1 MAYLPPGRL
10 LMAANRVLVALGVTD
25 AVRVRG
31 RRTGTVRALAVNVL
45 RLDGRRYLVAPRGDT
60 QWVRNVRAAGGCEVR
75 TAGRWEALR
84 ARELPVADRPPL
96 IAAYL
101 RRWGWQV
108 GAQFRALPDA
118 ADHPV
123 FELERPAEQAAGE

>member
-45 RLDGRRYLVAPRGDT
+45 RLDGHRYLVAPRGDT

-75 TAGRWEALR
+75 TGGRWQAFR
-84 ARELPVADRPPL
+84 ARELPVAARPPL
-96 IAAYL
+96 IAAYIE
-101 RRWGWQV
+101 RWGWQV
-108 GAQFRALPDA
+108 GPQFKALPDP

-123 FELERPAEQAAGE
+123 FELEGPVEQAPGQ